1 MAVTVF
7 GGAGFIGSNLVDE
20 LMTQGFEVTVV
31 DNLSEGKLDNL
42 ARWRN
47 NPKFEFIR
55 GDIRDRD
62 LVRRACDHKSWVF
75 HLAAMSR
82 IQPSITDPHLAFEE
96 NCMGTINV
104 LEGCRLGGVRR
115 VVYSAS
121 SSAYGRGAAA
131 EALINAGEGVTEDLP
146 TDCLNPYSLS
156 KKFGEEALD
165 VYHKLYGLSTISL
178 RYFNVYGPRHQ
189 ESGSYATVIAIF
201 RKQARDG
208 VPLTVVGDGEQRRD
222 FTFVGD
228 VVRANMLAAMNQEA
242 TGTFNIGSGKNYS
255 VNQVAELILG
265 SKGGTIQHIEPRLGE
280 ARLTLADYR
289 KAQEILG
296 WKPLIDL
303 ATGITVLDKFE
314 NKSNLIV
321 LA

>member
-1 MAVTVF
+1 MGVTVF

-20 LMTQGFEVTVV
+20 LMTQGFEVTVF

-47 NPKFEFIR
+47 HPKFTFIK
-55 GDIRDRD
+55 GDIRDRHE
-62 LVRRACDHKSWVF
+62 VKNACYGRSWVF

-82 IQPSITDPHLAFEE
+82 IQPSIIDPHLAFDE
-96 NCMGTINV
+96 NVMGTINV
-104 LEGCRLGGVRR
+104 LEGCREGDVRR

-121 SSAYGRGAAA
+121 SSCFGNANEAKLAAGGALQ
-131 EALINAGEGVTEDLP
+131 ENDPKEFGS
-146 TDCLNPYSLS
+146 PYSLS
-156 KKFGEEALD
+156 KYVGEEMMELWR
-165 VYHKLYGLSTISL
+165 KLYGLSTCSL

-201 RKQARDG
+201 RKQLREG

-228 VVRANMLAAMNQEA
+228 VVRANMLAAMNHEA
-242 TGTFNIGSGKNYS
+242 TGVFNIGTGMNYS
-255 VNQVAELILG
+255 INEVAKLI
-265 SKGGTIQHIEPRLGE
+265 GGETTFIPARQGE
-280 ARLTLADYR
+280 YRFTRADANRAY
-289 KAQEILG
+289 EMMG

-303 ATGITVLDKFE
+303 PTGLAVLNNFE
-314 NKSNLIV
+314 RRGNLIV
-321 LA
+321 AA